1 MSNQDYYN
9 NQPQYGGPPPGQGY
23 YPPQGPP
30 PGGQG
35 GYYPNQPPPQG
46 GYPQQGGYYPQPPPN
61 TVYVQQQPQKDSGGG
76 GGTCMAW
83 VHSFTDSQRFTL
95 LRQVCASTTC
105 LLGRLSMPDVL
116 LRLAAPE
123 PRRVQVRFA
132 STSSTQATFFS
143 SRATAVAATA
153 ASVGSIAWYTHLYGQ
168 LPFVGELSANS
179 PAENGLHPASYPWS
193 HKGWLDSFDHAS
205 IRRGYQVYREVCA
218 ACHSLDRI
226 AWRNLVGVS
235 HTVDEVKAMAEEVEY
250 EDGPNDAGEMFQR
263 PGKLADYMPAPYP
276 NEEAARAGNAGALPP
291 DLSLIIKARHGGAD
305 YVYSLLTGYVDPPAG
320 VEVREGLNYNP
331 YFPGG
336 AIAMAR
342 VLFDGLV
349 EYDDGT
355 PATTSQMAKDVVTFL
370 SWAAEPEHDERKK
383 MGLQAVILLSSMLAI
398 SVYIKRFKWSVIK
411 TRKIPPKWSVPFF
424 QVIRAVDLGTQ
435 FFSHNYIDFPSM
447 SAKLTQNSGDF
458 RVSDAHELVP
468 PPMNANTNPFQTN
481 NPYSSPS
488 PVSGALNNTQYLDY
502 DPPPYEPAILAG
514 PSAIH
519 CERERPTR
527 DIHSAPTLAGPSS
540 NPFEDQKQPTTPPSR
555 TPDFMSKAVGKLN
568 PRDPF
573 DPPPSCFSRPAPAPS
588 PETTY
593 QALAQPL
600 VIHSKPGKTFLDDAF
615 ITTGTP
621 ALHKHDVWTEDW
633 VRLLEDI
640 HIVARLTTGQKVAAG
655 ALPIT
660 MHVGFAGFFISRA
673 IEKGMKK
680 KNAEGVIQL
689 LQIWNESFF
698 KPRRLEIMLFRGD
711 RCISADRFQPT
722 PDHPYTRPR
731 ATSRAS
737 SSSSSSSSSDSERE
751 SRNHSK
757 LDRRQMKR
765 ARRTERRE
773 QKQAR
778 RDERREHRAERRE
791 ERRSKEPYRLV
802 VTSVQH

>member
-76 GGTCMAW
+76 GGTCMACLAGACLCCCAEDFVCTDLIEIQPNEAEQIALLKYPSVEVEQIGELQDSGASGVLIVPPCEGCIRLPIPNALLSFARS
-83 VHSFTDSQRFTL
+83 VH
-95 LRQVCASTTC
+95 RQYAH
-105 LLGRLSMPDVL
+105 
-116 LRLAAPE
+116 
-123 PRRVQVRFA
+123 FA

-263 PGKLADYMPAPYP
+263 PANLPTICLLHTPTRKPH
-276 NEEAARAGNAGALPP
+276 AL
-291 DLSLIIKARHGGAD
+291 ARHGGAD

-411 TRKIPPKWSVPFF
+411 TRKILYNPPK
-424 QVIRAVDLGTQ
+424 
-435 FFSHNYIDFPSM
+435 
-447 SAKLTQNSGDF
+447 
-458 RVSDAHELVP
+458 
-468 PPMNANTNPFQTN
+468 
-481 NPYSSPS
+481 
-488 PVSGALNNTQYLDY
+488 
-502 DPPPYEPAILAG
+502 
-514 PSAIH
+514 
-519 CERERPTR
+519 
-527 DIHSAPTLAGPSS
+527 
-540 NPFEDQKQPTTPPSR
+540 
-555 TPDFMSKAVGKLN
+555 
-568 PRDPF
+568 
-573 DPPPSCFSRPAPAPS
+573 
-588 PETTY
+588 
-593 QALAQPL
+593 
-600 VIHSKPGKTFLDDAF
+600 
-615 ITTGTP
+615 
-621 ALHKHDVWTEDW
+621 
-633 VRLLEDI
+633 
-640 HIVARLTTGQKVAAG
+640 
-655 ALPIT
+655 
-660 MHVGFAGFFISRA
+660 
-673 IEKGMKK
+673 
-680 KNAEGVIQL
+680 
-689 LQIWNESFF
+689 
-698 KPRRLEIMLFRGD
+698 
-711 RCISADRFQPT
+711 
-722 PDHPYTRPR
+722 
-731 ATSRAS
+731 
-737 SSSSSSSSSDSERE
+737 
-751 SRNHSK
+751 
-757 LDRRQMKR
+757 
-765 ARRTERRE
+765 
-773 QKQAR
+773 
-778 RDERREHRAERRE
+778 
-791 ERRSKEPYRLV
+791 
-802 VTSVQH
+802 